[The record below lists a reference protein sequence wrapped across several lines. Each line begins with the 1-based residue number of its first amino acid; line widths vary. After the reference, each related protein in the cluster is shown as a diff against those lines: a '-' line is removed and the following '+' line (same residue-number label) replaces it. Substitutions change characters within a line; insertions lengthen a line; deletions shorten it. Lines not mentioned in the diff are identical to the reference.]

1 VARAIEAEF
10 GQRCAGRLEIGELQ
24 LAWRERQSLRG
35 VRLIDPQGTP
45 VGEVSLELP
54 SLLEL
59 LRSDGV
65 RLGRITAQLEAR
77 LVADD
82 SGITNLQRALEPRS
96 TAPTQ
101 PEPEPKAESPS
112 PAEPFDPQQ
121 LEFEF
126 IL

>member
-1 VARAIEAEF
+1 MGRMSSPVAPRKKSKILLLLLVLLLGLGLSAVLAPLLLSGMVARAIEAEF
-10 GQRCAGRLEIGELQ
+10 GQRCAGRLEVGELR

-65 RLGRITAQLEAR
+65 
-77 LVADD
+77 
-82 SGITNLQRALEPRS
+82 
-96 TAPTQ
+96 
-101 PEPEPKAESPS
+101 
-112 PAEPFDPQQ
+112 
-121 LEFEF
+121 
-126 IL
+126 